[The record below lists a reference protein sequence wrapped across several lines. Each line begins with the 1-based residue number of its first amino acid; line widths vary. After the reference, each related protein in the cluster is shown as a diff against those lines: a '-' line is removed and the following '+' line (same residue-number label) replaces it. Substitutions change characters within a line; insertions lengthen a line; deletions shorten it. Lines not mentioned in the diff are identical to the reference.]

1 AKRYEHGF
9 SSTTP
14 FETRVTLLYLA
25 NIWTFK
31 SFCKARVE
39 MKMRQPNETFIEI
52 PREPFCPFLMQV
64 AINTFAVPLG
74 LSSQAHLWG
83 SLSRSLLMTSALGV
97 HAGLLDTVQ
106 WFFWALSLV
115 LLIVVTLL
123 YMAKVA
129 LYRDAVKREWA
140 HPVQSSYGTIPIL
153 TALTLIA
160 GEPRTIREALH
171 PGTEVTFPVFI
182 FCICV
187 LLYLEMT
194 LYGRWLFDQA
204 TSLEKANPAYQ
215 IAVVGNFLLASL
227 GTKVSGSNGVETACA
242 EISLMFFAVGI
253 LYQLTVFMAIQ
264 QSSARNIALPPP
276 RAVGVNPNAPG
287 VLEAEAGPEGGMKGS
302 RSPSSTGSIMHMTGT
317 LSEGHV
323 EVKGSAEDI
332 EAGTAAETTA
342 VRLNGPQDR
351 MALET
356 NAGEGIGTRPREVG
370 VMEMVEFTSGGS
382 GIEGRIG
389 ADYTSPPAFS
399 VSNYRSISVSTAGIT
414 EETPSEDGGQGDEE
428 CGRTDRKVRGE
439 RNVLP
444 TTTTSSF
451 DLSRQSST
459 LPEAGLSADP
469 SLGGALID
477 VKLNPIY
484 FLFVAPPA
492 AASIAWSRLSGD
504 FDVIAKS
511 FFFTSGFLYVL
522 IAIFNLNF
530 LRKAP

>member
-1 AKRYEHGF
+1 MFAPYLSFRF
-9 SSTTP
+9 IRP
-14 FETRVTLLYLA
+14 RTLLLVHTTYYSDPDA
-25 NIWTFK
+25 PKPNKKITPP
-31 SFCKARVE
+31 
-39 MKMRQPNETFIEI
+39 QP
-52 PREPFCPFLMQV
+52 
-64 AINTFAVPLG
+64 
-74 LSSQAHLWG
+74 SQP
-83 SLSRSLLMTSALGV
+83 LMT
-97 HAGLLDTVQ
+97 
-106 WFFWALSLV
+106 
-115 LLIVVTLL
+115 
-123 YMAKVA
+123 
-129 LYRDAVKREWA
+129 
-140 HPVQSSYGTIPIL
+140 
-153 TALTLIA
+153 
-160 GEPRTIREALH
+160 
-171 PGTEVTFPVFI
+171 VTFR
-182 FCICV
+182 
-187 LLYLEMT
+187 T
-194 LYGRWLFDQA
+194 D
-204 TSLEKANPAYQ
+204 
-215 IAVVGNFLLASL
+215 
-227 GTKVSGSNGVETACA
+227 TK
-242 EISLMFFAVGI
+242 
-253 LYQLTVFMAIQ
+253 
-264 QSSARNIALPPP
+264 
-276 RAVGVNPNAPG
+276 
-287 VLEAEAGPEGGMKGS
+287 
-302 RSPSSTGSIMHMTGT
+302 
-317 LSEGHV
+317 
-323 EVKGSAEDI
+323 
-332 EAGTAAETTA
+332 
-342 VRLNGPQDR
+342 
-351 MALET
+351 
-356 NAGEGIGTRPREVG
+356 VG

-530 LRKAP
+530 LRKAPFNMAWWAYTFPCKFSSEVIMMREIEQAGDVVRLSFVPL